1 MTHSFLKIVFT
12 VTSLLMLIP
21 HASLALTK
29 AQLGKCVSAEA
40 KELRSKSIINMSELE
55 TKVLADPKSL
65 RSFIE
70 DSGSAKSPHENT
82 IARTLMKES
91 KTCDEL
97 AEKWADKPE
106 TARTTAEQIA
116 EIFTERGA
124 TVRAEDVESKILKP
138 ALQKFNEKLARDFSL
153 AKHPG
158 LATLAAIY
166 FTPEGTIEL
175 PTSSKIPAREK
186 KVGEQ
191 LRKAQSSDEAE
202 QIIVIDTR
210 NSLADALESQWKK
223 AQKAL

>member
-1 MTHSFLKIVFT
+1 MTRWFLKFSFS
-12 VTSLLMLIP
+12 VTTLLVLIP
-21 HASLALTK
+21 HASFALTK
-29 AQLGKCVSAEA
+29 AQLGKCVLAEA
-40 KELRSKSIINMSELE
+40 KELKTKSILNMSELE
-55 TKVLADPKSL
+55 TKILADPKSL
-65 RSFIE
+65 RSFTE
-70 DSGSAKSPHENT
+70 DSASAKSANENT

-91 KTCDEL
+91 KSCEEL
-97 AEKWADKPE
+97 ALKWADKPE
-106 TARTTAEQIA
+106 APRTTAEQIA

-138 ALQKFNEKLARDFSL
+138 ALQKFNEKLARDFSIT
-153 AKHPG
+153 KHPG

-191 LRKAQSSDEAE
+191 LKKAQSSDEAE
-202 QIIVIDTR
+202 QIIVMDTR
-210 NSLADALESQWKK
+210 NSLANALESQWKK